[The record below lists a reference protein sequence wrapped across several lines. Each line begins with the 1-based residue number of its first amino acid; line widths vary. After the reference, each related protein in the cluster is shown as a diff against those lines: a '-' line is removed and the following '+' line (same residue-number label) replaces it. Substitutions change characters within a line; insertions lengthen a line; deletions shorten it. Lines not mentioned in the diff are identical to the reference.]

1 MECLGVYPQKVTFF
15 RLSICECLLS
25 HLYGRRTGRGK
36 WDPCFLL
43 GTQVALA
50 MKAAREEPAVH
61 QELASDPPVQ
71 VLVLRAAMS
80 TAKCRSHGE
89 QFPKI
94 VKDRQQSPL
103 IQSLETSWSV
113 CDLEDV
119 VLARPDRTHFQ
130 ELEACQLR
138 HAQGIYGQKDDDLH
152 FRKDIAVAAGDE
164 LLKAVRR
171 SAIRK
176 CLNFN

>member
-25 HLYGRRTGRGK
+25 HLSGRRTEEANRTLAFF
-36 WDPCFLL
+36 C
-43 GTQVALA
+43 TQVALA

-61 QELASDPPVQ
+61 QELASDPTVQ

-94 VKDRQQSPL
+94 MKDRQQSPL